1 MNLSTCILR
10 SGAVFGDGYDKTH
23 FHFRWQARGILV
35 FFDVLKVRIFMF
47 CFYVLGWVRGGWGVG
62 WGDNNVLTAPIMLH
76 F

>member
-35 FFDVLKVRIFMF
+35 FFWCVESAN
-47 CFYVLGWVRGGWGVG
+47 FYVLFLCVGVGSGWVGGGVG
-62 WGDNNVLTAPIMLH
+62 R
-76 F
+76 